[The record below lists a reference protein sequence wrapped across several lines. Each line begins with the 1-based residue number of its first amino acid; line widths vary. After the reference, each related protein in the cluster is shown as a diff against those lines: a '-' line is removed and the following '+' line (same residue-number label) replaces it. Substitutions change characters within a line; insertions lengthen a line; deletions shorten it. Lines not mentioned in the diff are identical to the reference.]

1 MKQFAVATASL
12 LAGFSLSV
20 QAESTEIGGVDV
32 PHTLEVKDTELTL
45 NGGGERNR
53 WFMHIYTA
61 SLYLE
66 EPSTDAEAIISEDR
80 PKAITLD
87 ITSGMINRDRMV
99 GSVEDGFDQAMDG
112 DTSSIQ
118 AHIDELITAFG
129 DEIDE
134 GDLIELIYLPGDGV
148 TVRHNGELVGEV
160 EGDDTFKEALF
171 TIWLG
176 DDPAQDSLKEG
187 MLGL

>member
-1 MKQFAVATASL
+1 MKQFGVAIASL
-12 LAGFSLSV
+12 IAGFSLSV
-20 QAESTEIGGVDV
+20 QAETTEIGGVDV
-32 PHTLEVKDTELTL
+32 PNTLEVKDTELAL

-53 WFMHIYTA
+53 WLMQIYTA

-66 EPSTDAEAIISEDR
+66 DPSSDAEAIIEEDKA
-80 PKAITLD
+80 KAITLD

-99 GSVEDGFDQAMDG
+99 SSVEDGFDQAMDG
-112 DTSSIQ
+112 DTSPIQ
-118 AHIDELITAFG
+118 QHIDELIAAFG

-134 GDLIELIYLPGDGV
+134 GDLIELIYLPEDGV
-148 TVRHNGELVGEV
+148 TVRHNGDLVGEV
-160 EGDDTFKEALF
+160 EGDDTFKQALF

-176 DDPAQDSLKEG
+176 DDPAQDSLKEE